1 LPLDEYGR
9 QTPKMTRGRFGPGI
23 EDAIILP
30 LVIAAFALKR
40 LGDAALRVVIHVLD
54 YAFPILLQLMR
65 FPLFTLRIAG
75 DAIAAVLKGMA
86 RWLPMSS
93 PRRERWREFVGRQ
106 WSWLR
111 ERISYSAF
119 EDAVHHAFERG
130 MAWVFRKC
138 RSLTPGRALLV
149 TGAALLWLPVSLVAA
164 TTMHAILI
172 AQATTLPAWMQLLHP
187 MATIIAK
194 TKLLVLPVFPA
205 AWPQTRKHRLVQAL
219 FRFARYV
226 AGLHLVQ
233 KTAYRYRQTRHGMR
247 TLAGAIGRAASDV
260 GLTEAWCAMQ
270 AAIAGWAVRIGR
282 PLRAAAVRLAG
293 LASALPLV
301 GTIVD
306 RYAAHYDSVEQQND
320 QRMSDRAGAFFDRW
334 SIKFSAEYYEAKDKA
349 KDEDSGAATH
359 AAPP

>member
-1 LPLDEYGR
+1 LPLDKYGG
-9 QTPKMTRGRFGPGI
+9 QTPQMRRGRFGPGI

-30 LVIAAFALKR
+30 LVIAAFVLKR
-40 LGDAALRVVIHVLD
+40 LGDAALRIAIHVLD

-75 DAIAAVLKGMA
+75 DAMAALLKGMA
-86 RWLPMSS
+86 AVLPMST

-106 WSWLR
+106 WRWLR

-119 EDAVHHAFERG
+119 EEAVHLAFERG

-149 TGAALLWLPVSLVAA
+149 TGAALLWLPVSFVVATA
-164 TTMHAILI
+164 MHGILI

-187 MATIIAK
+187 MATIVAK

-205 AWPQTRKHRLVQAL
+205 AWPQTRKHRLMQAL
-219 FRFARYV
+219 FEFSRYV

-233 KTAYRYRQTRHGMR
+233 KTVHRYRQIRRGMR
-247 TLAGAIGRAASDV
+247 AMAGAIGRAASGA
-260 GLTEAWCAMQ
+260 GLPQAWRTAQ
-270 AAIAGWAVRIGR
+270 AAIGRWAAGIGR
-282 PLRAAAVRLAG
+282 PLRAAAIRLAE

-301 GTIVD
+301 GSLID
-306 RYAAHYDSVEQQND
+306 RYAAHYDSAEHRHD
-320 QRMSDRAGAFFDRW
+320 QKLSDRASAFFDRW
-334 SIKFSAEYYEAKDKA
+334 SIKFSAKYYEAKDK
-349 KDEDSGAATH
+349 ESGAANR
-359 AAPP
+359 AARP

>member
-1 LPLDEYGR
+1 
-9 QTPKMTRGRFGPGI
+9 MTRGRFDPGI

-30 LVIAAFALKR
+30 LVIVAFTLKR
-40 LGDAALRVVIHVLD
+40 LGDAALRVLIHILD

-86 RWLPMSS
+86 GFLPMSL
-93 PRRERWREFVGRQ
+93 PRRERWREFIGRQ

-119 EDAVHHAFERG
+119 EEAVHRAFERG

-138 RSLTPGRALLV
+138 RLLTPGSALLV
-149 TGAALLWLPVSLVAA
+149 TGAALLWLPVSFVTA
-164 TTMHAILI
+164 TAMHAVLI
-172 AQATTLPAWMQLLHP
+172 AQATALPAWMQLLHP

-205 AWPQTRKHRLVQAL
+205 AWPQTRNHRLVQAL
-219 FRFARYV
+219 FRFSRYV
-226 AGLHLVQ
+226 AGLYLVQ
-233 KTAYRYRQTRHGMR
+233 KTVYRYRQTRHGMR
-247 TLAGAIGRAASDV
+247 TLAVAIGRAASNV
-260 GLTEAWCAMQ
+260 GLTKAWRATQ
-270 AAIAGWAVRIGR
+270 AAIAGWAARIGQ

-301 GTIVD
+301 SAIVD
-306 RYAAHYDSVEQQND
+306 RYATHYDSVEHQHAQKL
-320 QRMSDRAGAFFDRW
+320 SERASAFFDRW
-334 SIKFSAEYYEAKDKA
+334 SIKFSAEYYEAKDK
-349 KDEDSGAATH
+349 TR
-359 AAPP
+359 P